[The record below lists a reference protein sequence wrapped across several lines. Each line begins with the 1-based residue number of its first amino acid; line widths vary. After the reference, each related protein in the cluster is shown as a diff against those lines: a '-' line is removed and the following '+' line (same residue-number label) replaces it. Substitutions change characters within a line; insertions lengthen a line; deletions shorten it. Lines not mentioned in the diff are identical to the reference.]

1 MTNEEK
7 RVRDKLYR
15 DNMSPEMKARVK
27 ESKRLGAIK
36 RKDKAK
42 AERAE
47 YYQQNKEVMD
57 ARTKEWQA
65 RDRTRKKKVVAQ
77 PLDTW
82 TLKEIAV
89 YLDMCVPHVRAIE
102 KDANFHMPKP
112 TMIRTDGIDLYDMP
126 SIVAWVQSKREAIA
140 KVAIT
145 GASRKN
151 KQGITI
157 EPHIMLLINWL
168 QASKH
173 VTKYCNTQRV
183 AINSNQFWSRWA

>member
-15 DNMSPEMKARVK
+15 DNMSSEMKAKVK

-57 ARTKEWQA
+57 ARAKEWQQ
-65 RDRTRKKKVVAQ
+65 RDRTRKKKAVAQ
-77 PLDTW
+77 PHDTW

-89 YLDMCVPHVRAIE
+89 YLDMCVPQVRAIE

-112 TMIRTDGIDLYDMP
+112 TMIRIDGIDLYDMP

-140 KVAIT
+140 QIAIT

-151 KQGITI
+151 KQDII
-157 EPHIMLLINWL
+157 IAPHVMLLVNWM
-168 QASKH
+168 QKTKH
-173 VTKYCNTQRV
+173 ISKYCNEQSI
-183 AINSNQFWSRWA
+183 AINSKNLWSKYA

>member
-42 AERAE
+42 VERAE

-65 RDRTRKKKVVAQ
+65 KDRARKKKVVAQ

-89 YLDMCVPHVRAIE
+89 YLDMCVPQVRAIE

-112 TMIRTDGIDLYDMP
+112 TMIRIDGIDLYDMP
-126 SIVAWVQSKREAIA
+126 SIVDWVQSKREAIA
-140 KVAIT
+140 QVAIT

-151 KQGITI
+151 KRGITI
-157 EPHIMLLINWL
+157 APHVMLLINWM
-168 QASKH
+168 QKSKH
-173 VTKYCNTQRV
+173 VTKYCNAQRFNL
-183 AINSNQFWSRWA
+183 ASNVLWSKYA